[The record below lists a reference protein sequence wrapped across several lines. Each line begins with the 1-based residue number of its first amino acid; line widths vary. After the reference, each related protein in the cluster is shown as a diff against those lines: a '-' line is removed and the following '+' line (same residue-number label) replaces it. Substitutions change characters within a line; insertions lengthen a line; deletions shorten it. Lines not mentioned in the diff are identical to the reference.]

1 MNKSTKYLK
10 ILCNLLAAL
19 AAVLAIIFVLPRVLV
34 FFMPFVVGFILSLI
48 ANPVVKFL
56 EKKIKMKRKYG
67 SALIII
73 FVIAAVVFLC
83 YGVGLAL
90 VIGLRGFADYLPTM
104 FENAELELIQAGES
118 IEQILQKIP
127 FLQDFD
133 MRSVEDALQKYTNEF
148 VSGTHQ
154 PTVSVIGDIAKS
166 IPNVLVSL
174 VMGLLAT
181 YFFIADRDSLAE
193 ALQTHLSASFREK
206 TMQMYTQIL
215 KAVGGYFKAQFKI
228 MGVIYVV
235 ITAGLMILGVSYAW
249 LIGFGIAFLDMLPV
263 FGTGTVLIPWAVIK
277 FFSGNLTTAAGMV
290 VLYLVSLLVHQLIQP
305 KLVGES
311 VGMST
316 FATLFFMYIGYQFGG
331 VLGLIIAIPAGM
343 LLINFCKAGAF
354 DTIIWCIQEIRK
366 DFNEFRKL
374 PK

>member
-1 MNKSTKYLK
+1 MSKSTKYLK

-19 AAVLAIIFVLPRVLV
+19 AALLVIIFVLPRALV

-48 ANPVVKFL
+48 ANPVVKFM

-73 FVIAAVVFLC
+73 LVIAAVVLVC

-90 VIGLRGFADYLPTM
+90 VMGLRSFADYLPTM
-104 FENAELELIQAGES
+104 FANAEQELIQAGES
-118 IEQILQKIP
+118 IGQLLQKIP

-133 MRSVEDALQKYTNEF
+133 MQNVENALQKYMNEL
-148 VSGTHQ
+148 VSGTRQ

-181 YFFIADRDSLAE
+181 YFFIADRDNLAE
-193 ALQTHLSASFREK
+193 ALQKHLPHSFREK

-215 KAVGGYFKAQFKI
+215 KAVGGYFKAQLKI
-228 MGVIYVV
+228 MGVMYVV
-235 ITAGLMILGVSYAW
+235 LTIGLMILGVNYAW
-249 LIGFGIAFLDMLPV
+249 LIGFGIAVLDMLPV

-277 FFSGNLTTAAGMV
+277 FFSGNLSTAVGMV
-290 VLYLVSLLVHQLIQP
+290 VLYVVSLLAHQLIQP
-305 KLVGES
+305 KLIGES
-311 VGMST
+311 VGMNT

-331 VLGLIIAIPAGM
+331 VLGLIVAIPIGM
-343 LLINFCKAGAF
+343 LLINFYKAGAF
-354 DTIIWCIQEIRK
+354 DGILWCIREILK
-366 DFNEFRKL
+366 DFNEFRRL